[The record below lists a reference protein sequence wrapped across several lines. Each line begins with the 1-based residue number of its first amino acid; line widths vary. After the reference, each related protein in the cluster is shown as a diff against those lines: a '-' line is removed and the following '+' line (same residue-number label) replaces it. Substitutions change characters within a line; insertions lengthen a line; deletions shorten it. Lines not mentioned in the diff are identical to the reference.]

1 MLEITIPATDLWD
14 ESNQEFISVKEC
26 TLKLEHSLVS
36 ISKWESKWHIPFLS
50 KEPISEEANRDYIRF
65 MTLNK
70 NVDPNVYYC
79 ITPDIYN
86 QIEKYMEDSMTA
98 TTFRKDQNR
107 KINNEQVTAEL
118 IYYWMIT
125 LGIPI
130 EFQKWHI
137 NKLLTLIR
145 VCNVKNT
152 PTKKRSKKEIAN
164 DYAAI
169 NAKRRKEWNT
179 KG

>member
-79 ITPDIYN
+79 KTPDI
-86 QIEKYMEDSMTA
+86 
-98 TTFRKDQNR
+98 
-107 KINNEQVTAEL
+107 
-118 IYYWMIT
+118 
-125 LGIPI
+125 
-130 EFQKWHI
+130 
-137 NKLLTLIR
+137 
-145 VCNVKNT
+145 
-152 PTKKRSKKEIAN
+152 
-164 DYAAI
+164 
-169 NAKRRKEWNT
+169 
-179 KG
+179 